1 MISFKEDHISQI
13 PALQLLQKL
22 GYIYLTPDE
31 VNNLRGGSRTQVLL
45 EPILRKQLREINSI
59 QFRLSKEVMF
69 TDQNIENGIEA
80 LRKIPIEEGYI
91 SANEYVYNLLTLG
104 KSLEQSIDGDKKSYN
119 LHYID
124 WDNIKNNIFHVAEE
138 FIVNRTGMNDTYR
151 PDIVLFVNGIPLG
164 IIECKRPDIKD
175 SLEQSISQHLRN
187 QKDDGI
193 RGLYAYSALLLGIA
207 TTSSKYATTG
217 TPEEFW
223 SIWREQFDNKIEE
236 EDYNNRLS
244 SLINTPLSNEKKD
257 KLFSYRYAYV
267 RSYFDEKEQQTI
279 LPCDQD
285 RAIYNLCR
293 PDRLLELLFSFTIY
307 EDGVKKLARYQQY
320 FVVKKTMQRIDK
332 LDGGKRKGG
341 VIWHTQGSGKSLTMV
356 MLAQAIVLNKTIR
369 NSKIIL
375 VTDRTDLDR
384 QITATLKKCG
394 TYAENATTG
403 KNLTEL
409 LQSKSDAVITTVIN
423 KFETAVRGIK
433 EPLDSPNIFVLVD
446 EGHRT
451 QYGELSI
458 QMRKTLPNAC
468 FIAFTGTP
476 LMKKEKNTASRFGGM
491 ITPVYTVNQAVE
503 DKAVVPLLYEG
514 RIVPLDVH
522 EKPIDNYFTKISEP
536 LTDYE
541 RIDLKRKFS
550 RADQINQSDQRIYAI
565 AWNISEHFKE
575 NWQETKFKGQLVCPL
590 KKIAIKYKQF
600 FDEIGIIST
609 EVLITPPDT
618 REGEDTAYGDS
629 SSIVNSFWKKMM
641 DEHGSA
647 KKYEENLINRF
658 KNNDKPE
665 IIIVVDKLLTGF
677 DEPKNT
683 VLYIDRKLKE
693 HTLLQAIA
701 RVNRVCEDKDF
712 GFIIDYYGVLDPLNN
727 ALDVYSEFDPSD
739 LDGTIIDVS
748 EEIKALPQKYSELWD
763 IFKSIANKRDLEAY
777 AQLLRL
783 EDIRQNFYDK
793 LVAYTRTLK
802 IALSSINFHNQTPED
817 EIKRYKDDLAMF
829 LKLRSSVQKRYSDNI
844 DYKKYEG
851 QIQKLI
857 NTHIESGEVKIVTDL
872 VNIFDKEKFS
882 EEVEKV
888 IGKAAK
894 ADTIASRTAK
904 HITEKMDYDPIF
916 YKKFSELLKE
926 TIKAYEQGRIDEAE
940 YLRRVTEQMNA
951 VISHSDKNIP
961 QILTNNNAARA
972 YYGLVFEYL
981 GSVKEINIK
990 TELID
995 VITTVALDLDN
1006 IIKKH
1011 IYDQEQLII
1020 EWNFKSNITGP
1031 MKIEMEDYLI
1041 DEVKRKYDIPL
1052 SFDDMDVL
1060 IEQCVKVANLQFK

>member
-31 VNNLRGGSRTQVLL
+31 VNNLRGGSRTLVLL

-124 WDNIKNNIFHVAEE
+124 WDNIENNIFHVTEE
-138 FIVNRTGMNDTYR
+138 FVVNRTGINDTYR

-164 IIECKRPDIKD
+164 IIECKRPDVKD

-223 SIWREQFDNKIEE
+223 SIWREQFDSKIEE
-236 EDYNNRLS
+236 ENYNNKLFKLVNR
-244 SLINTPLSNEKKD
+244 PLSDEKKD
-257 KLFSYRYAYV
+257 KLFNYRYAYV

-279 LPCDQD
+279 LPCNQD
-285 RAIYNLCR
+285 KTIYNLCR

-369 NSKIIL
+369 NPKIIL

-748 EEIKALPQKYSELWD
+748 EEIKTLPQKYSELWD

-802 IALSSINFHNQTPED
+802 IALSSINFHNQTPEN

-857 NTHIESGEVKIVTDL
+857 NTHIESGEVRIVTDL

-961 QILTNNNAARA
+961 QILANNNAARA

-981 GSVKEINIK
+981 DSVKEIDIK

-995 VITTVALDLDN
+995 VITTIALDLDN
-1006 IIKKH
+1006 IIKEH

-1020 EWNFKSNITGP
+1020 EWNFKSNIIGP

-1052 SFDDMDVL
+1052 SFDDMDIL

>member
-31 VNNLRGGSRTQVLL
+31 VNNLRGGRRTQVLL

-59 QFRLSKEVMF
+59 QFRLSKGVMF

-91 SANEYVYNLLTLG
+91 SANEYIYNLLTLG

-124 WDNIKNNIFHVAEE
+124 WDNIENNVFHVAEE
-138 FIVNRTGMNDTYR
+138 FVVNRTGMNDAYR

-164 IIECKRPDIKD
+164 IIECKRPDLKE

-223 SIWREQFDNKIEE
+223 SIWREQFDSKIEE
-236 EDYNNRLS
+236 ENYNDKLFK
-244 SLINTPLSNEKKD
+244 LINTPLSDEKKD
-257 KLFSYRYAYV
+257 KLFNYRYAYV
-267 RSYFDEKEQQTI
+267 RSYFDEKEQQSI

-285 RAIYNLCR
+285 KTIYNLCR

-320 FVVKKTMQRIDK
+320 FVVKKMMQRIDK

-369 NSKIIL
+369 NPKIIL

-423 KFETAVRGIK
+423 KFETAVKGIK
-433 EPLDSPNIFVLVD
+433 EPLNSPNIFVLVD

-541 RIDLKRKFS
+541 RIDLKKKFS

-609 EVLITPPDT
+609 EVLITSPDT

-739 LDGTIIDVS
+739 LDGTITDVS
-748 EEIKALPQKYSELWD
+748 EEIKTLPQKYSELWD

-802 IALSSINFHNQTPED
+802 IALSSIDFHNQTPED

-894 ADTIASRTAK
+894 ADTIASRTTK
-904 HITEKMDYDPIF
+904 HITEKMDYDPVF

-951 VISHSDKNIP
+951 VISRSDKNIP

-972 YYGLVFEYL
+972 YYGLVLEYL
-981 GSVKEINIK
+981 GSVKEIDM

-1020 EWNFKSNITGP
+1020 EWNFKSNITGL

>member
-1 MISFKEDHISQI
+1 MS
-13 PALQLLQKL
+13 
-22 GYIYLTPDE
+22 
-31 VNNLRGGSRTQVLL
+31 
-45 EPILRKQLREINSI
+45 
-59 QFRLSKEVMF
+59 
-69 TDQNIENGIEA
+69 
-80 LRKIPIEEGYI
+80 
-91 SANEYVYNLLTLG
+91 
-104 KSLEQSIDGDKKSYN
+104 
-119 LHYID
+119 
-124 WDNIKNNIFHVAEE
+124 
-138 FIVNRTGMNDTYR
+138 
-151 PDIVLFVNGIPLG
+151 
-164 IIECKRPDIKD
+164 
-175 SLEQSISQHLRN
+175 
-187 QKDDGI
+187 
-193 RGLYAYSALLLGIA
+193 

-223 SIWREQFDNKIEE
+223 SIWREQFDSKIEE
-236 EDYNNRLS
+236 ENYNDKLFK
-244 SLINTPLSNEKKD
+244 LVNTPLSNEKKD

-285 RAIYNLCR
+285 KAIYNLCR

-307 EDGVKKLARYQQY
+307 EDGVKKLVRYQQY

-369 NSKIIL
+369 NPKIIL

-384 QITATLKKCG
+384 QITSTLKKCG

-423 KFETAVRGIK
+423 KFETAVKGIK

-468 FIAFTGTP
+468 FIAFTGTS

-541 RIDLKRKFS
+541 RIDLKKKFS
-550 RADQINQSDQRIYAI
+550 RSDQINQSDQRIYAI
-565 AWNISEHFKE
+565 AWNISEHFKQ
-575 NWQETKFKGQLVCPL
+575 NWQGTKFKGQLVCPL

-600 FDEIGIIST
+600 FDEIGIVST
-609 EVLITPPDT
+609 EVLMTSPDT

-712 GFIIDYYGVLDPLNN
+712 GFIIDYYGVLDPLNS
-727 ALDVYSEFDPSD
+727 ALDTYSEFDPSD
-739 LDGTIIDVS
+739 LDGTITDVS
-748 EEIKALPQKYSELWD
+748 EETKTLPQKYSELWD

-777 AQLLRL
+777 AQLLRF

-857 NTHIESGEVKIVTDL
+857 NTHIESGEVRIVTDL

-904 HITEKMDYDPIF
+904 HITEKMDYDPVF
-916 YKKFSELLKE
+916 YKKFSELLKD

-951 VISHSDKNIP
+951 VVSHSDKNIP
-961 QILTNNNAARA
+961 QTLTNNDAARA

-981 GSVKEINIK
+981 ASVKEIDIK
-990 TELID
+990 AELID
-995 VITTVALDLDN
+995 VLAIVALNLDN

-1011 IYDQEQLII
+1011 IYAQGELII
-1020 EWNFKSNITGP
+1020 EWYLKSNIIGP

-1052 SFDDMDVL
+1052 SFDDMDIL
-1060 IEQCVKVANLQFK
+1060 IEQCVKVANQQFK

>member
-91 SANEYVYNLLTLG
+91 SANEYIYNLLTLG

-124 WDNIKNNIFHVAEE
+124 WDNLENNVFHVAEE

-164 IIECKRPDIKD
+164 IIECKRPDVKD

-223 SIWREQFDNKIEE
+223 SIWREQFDSKIEE
-236 EDYNNRLS
+236 ENYNDKLFK
-244 SLINTPLSNEKKD
+244 LINTPLLDEKKD

-267 RSYFDEKEQQTI
+267 RSYFDEKEQHTI

-285 RAIYNLCR
+285 KTIYNLCR

-320 FVVKKTMQRIDK
+320 FVAKKTMQRIDK

-369 NSKIIL
+369 NPKIIL

-394 TYAENATTG
+394 TYAENASTG

-550 RADQINQSDQRIYAI
+550 RADQINQADQRIYAI
-565 AWNISEHFKE
+565 AWNISEHFRD
-575 NWQETKFKGQLVCPL
+575 NWQGDKFKGQLVCPK
-590 KKIAIKYKQF
+590 KKIAIKYKEF

-609 EVLITPPDT
+609 EVLISSPDT

-683 VLYIDRKLKE
+683 ILYIDRKLKE

-748 EEIKALPQKYSELWD
+748 EEIKTLPQKYSELWD

-981 GSVKEINIK
+981 SSVKEINIK